1 MNTEITLYLIPIA
14 YALTEAYK
22 LFIRKCPA
30 SVKAKRWMTAF
41 IPFFAIA
48 SSIAMAL
55 ILSFDLEAILN
66 GLVAGLAAAG
76 VYDNIKHPI
85 HSLQKNK
92 LTTS

>member
-30 SVKAKRWMTAF
+30 SAKGKKWMDAF
-41 IPFFAIA
+41 VPLFAIV
-48 SSIAMAL
+48 SSIAMAQ
-55 ILSFDLEAILN
+55 ILSFGLDSVLN
-66 GLVAGLAAAG
+66 GLVAGLAAVG

-85 HSLQKNK
+85 YSIKRITK
-92 LTTS
+92 